1 MSKDCLSESGWFTA
15 MGTFDVLAPLPPAL
29 RQKFISRS
37 TFRTYPAGHVI
48 YLQDDS
54 GQEFHRIVSGLVRMS
69 YLHWDGRQLVYSFF
83 ERNDCFGYSSLI
95 DGRGLPHTTEAHT
108 DVEVQVIARDD
119 FKALRAHREFE
130 DALLRLVCGH
140 MRLACNYIAD
150 ALLDSCAARIA
161 TRLLECARPNANG
174 LRHLEL
180 PQEEIGLMVGASR
193 QSVNQVLREFQHD
206 GIVHL
211 AYGKV
216 IVDDFGALERRAKG
230 GKLLSAT

>member
-1 MSKDCLSESGWFTA
+1 MSKDSLPGSDWFTA
-15 MGTFDVLAPLPPAL
+15 MGTFDVLAPLLPAI
-29 RQKFISRS
+29 RQEFISRS
-37 TFRTYPAGHVI
+37 TFRMYPAGHVI
-48 YLQDDS
+48 YVQDDR

-83 ERNDCFGYSSLI
+83 ERNDCFGYSNLV
-95 DGRGLPHTTEAHT
+95 DGKGLPHTTEAHT
-108 DVEVQVIARDD
+108 DVEVQVVARDD

-140 MRLACNYIAD
+140 MRLACDYIAD

-161 TRLLECARPNANG
+161 TRLLECARPNASG
-174 LRHLEL
+174 RRHLEL
-180 PQEEIGLMVGASR
+180 PQEEIGLMVGATR
-193 QSVNQVLREFQHD
+193 QSVNQVLREFQQN

-211 AYGKV
+211 SYGKV